1 VSADGAGTA
10 STGGLARI
18 VVLISGSGTNLQS
31 LLDACSDGGLPAEI
45 VAVGADRVTA
55 AGLSRAKDVGIP
67 TFVVSPGAFANRE
80 HWDQALAEQIAS
92 YQPTWVVSAGFMRIL
107 GAAVLTA
114 FPNRIINTHPALL
127 PSFPGSHAVADALTY
142 GVKVTGCTVHV
153 VDQGVDTG
161 PVLAQQGVTV
171 EPGDTEESLHERI
184 KSVEHQLLVQVVG
197 QLCRHEVQVVGREVI
212 LT

>member
-1 VSADGAGTA
+1 M
-10 STGGLARI
+10 
-18 VVLISGSGTNLQS
+18 
-31 LLDACSDGGLPAEI
+31 LDACSDGGLPAEI

-55 AGLSRAKDVGIP
+55 AGLSRANDVGIP

>member
-1 VSADGAGTA
+1 
-10 STGGLARI
+10 
-18 VVLISGSGTNLQS
+18 
-31 LLDACSDGGLPAEI
+31 
-45 VAVGADRVTA
+45 
-55 AGLSRAKDVGIP
+55 
-67 TFVVSPGAFANRE
+67 
-80 HWDQALAEQIAS
+80 
-92 YQPTWVVSAGFMRIL
+92 M
-107 GAAVLTA
+107 
-114 FPNRIINTHPALL
+114 
-127 PSFPGSHAVADALTY
+127 ADALTY